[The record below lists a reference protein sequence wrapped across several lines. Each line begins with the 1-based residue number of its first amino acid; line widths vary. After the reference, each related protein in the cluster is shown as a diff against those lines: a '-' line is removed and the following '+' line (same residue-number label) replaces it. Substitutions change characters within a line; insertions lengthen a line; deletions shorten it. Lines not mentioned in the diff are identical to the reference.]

1 MPEVYISS
9 KDTPASVD
17 AVGVFF
23 FEKRLKKVLT
33 IGSLYSINKHKLV
46 KQGDHKMKL
55 SEQELYAI
63 LKGLNLINNTNET
76 KLSTLDIYK
85 LQMKIE
91 QYAKETA

>member
-1 MPEVYISS
+1 
-9 KDTPASVD
+9 
-17 AVGVFF
+17 
-23 FEKRLKKVLT
+23 
-33 IGSLYSINKHKLV
+33 
-46 KQGDHKMKL
+46 MKL

-91 QYAKETA
+91 EYAKEIA